1 MRLHL
6 DTDLGGNPDDAC
18 ALTMLFGWPGVEL
31 AGITTTIDP
40 GGRRAGCTTALLE
53 LLGRSELP
61 VVAGAAMSLTIRRL
75 AGPNEGLFPQGVTA
89 RPASAGAALDVLER
103 VIAAGVR
110 IAAIG
115 PLTNI
120 AAIGPLTNLAALE
133 LLRPGAL
140 AAADLVVMGGWVD
153 PPGPGYPPWGP
164 ERDRNLQGDTVAT
177 ELVARAV
184 GRLTLVTLPGALSA
198 ALTGRDLPRLRALG
212 PVGEL
217 LARQSEAR
225 RDEAGY
231 ATLGRECAGLPDDLV
246 NFHFDPVACAVA
258 AGWGAVRTRTER
270 LSPAVE
276 DGVLHWRRD
285 MRGRPID
292 VVTEVDGAAFTAA
305 WLTAV
310 ERAIR
315 PDDPAHP

>member
-18 ALTMLFGWPGVEL
+18 ALTMLLGLPDVEL

-40 GGRRAGCTTALLE
+40 GGRRAGCALALLD
-53 LLGRSELP
+53 LLGRADIP
-61 VVAGAAMSLTIRRL
+61 VTAGAAMSLTTREL
-75 AGPNEGLFPQGVTA
+75 AGPKEDLFPPGVRP
-89 RPASAGAALDVLER
+89 RPATAGAALDALER
-103 VIAAGVR
+103 AVADGVR
-110 IAAIG
+110 
-115 PLTNI
+115 I

-153 PPGPGYPPWGP
+153 PPEPGFPDWGP
-164 ERDRNLQGDTVAT
+164 RRDRNVQGDTGAAAAVA
-177 ELVARAV
+177 AAA
-184 GRLTLVTLPGALSA
+184 GRLTLVTLPATLSA
-198 ALTGRDLPRLRALG
+198 TLTGRDLPRLRRLG

-231 ATLGRECAGLPDDLV
+231 AELGPRHPRLPDDLV

-258 AGWGAVRTRTER
+258 AGWDGVRTRTER
-270 LSPAVE
+270 LSTAVE
-276 DGVLHWRRD
+276 DGVLRWRAD
-285 MRGRPID
+285 EAGRAVE
-292 VVTEVDGAAFTAA
+292 VVTAVDGDAFTALWFA
-305 WLTAV
+305 AV
-310 ERAIR
+310 ERATGS
-315 PDDPAHP
+315 